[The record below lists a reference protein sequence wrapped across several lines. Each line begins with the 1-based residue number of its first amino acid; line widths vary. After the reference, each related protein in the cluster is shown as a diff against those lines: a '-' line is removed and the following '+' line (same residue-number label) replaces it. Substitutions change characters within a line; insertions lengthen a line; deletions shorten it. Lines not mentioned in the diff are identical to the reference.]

1 MCKIYKYTETAN
13 LADTWRNPDRMTMLD
28 EKHFNTFNKALE
40 YAYNKYYTRF
50 KGVDINNAFEYNRN
64 RKRWEHFDSG
74 SWGTLMCIEEL
85 EIN

>member
-1 MCKIYKYTETAN
+1 MVKIYKYTEMAN
-13 LADTWRNPDRMTMLD
+13 LADTWRDPDRMTMLD
-28 EKHFNTFNKALE
+28 KKHFNTFNKALE

-50 KGVDINNAFEYNRN
+50 KGVDINNALEYNRD